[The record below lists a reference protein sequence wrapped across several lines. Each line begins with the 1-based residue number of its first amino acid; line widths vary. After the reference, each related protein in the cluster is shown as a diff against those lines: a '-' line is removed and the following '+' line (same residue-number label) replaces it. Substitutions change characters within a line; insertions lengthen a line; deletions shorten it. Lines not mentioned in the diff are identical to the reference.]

1 MQYNVVFH
9 GEFSPEYD
17 IDEAKEKLAKIFKL
31 KSETVDTLFS
41 GQTVTIRKNVD
52 EVTAQ
57 KYQKA
62 AAGCGV
68 IFELE
73 PVGDPTQVAPQPSP
87 AEVAARDATMVI
99 CPNCSF
105 SQSRSTTCLQCG
117 EFLIKPPE
125 KPRPNKITA
134 VSVPVST
141 VDSASGSSRNIWKT
155 ARICL
160 LLLVLFIVGM
170 NTFMTGRWTTDWD
183 EPLWVGIYPINGD
196 QNEHIDHYID
206 SLSEETFLA
215 LADFFSEE
223 AEAHELPLAEP
234 FTVHLAPPVKELP
247 PAPPQGRNPLAVIW
261 WSLKMRFWVYQND
274 TFTAGPSPDIKIF
287 LVYHDASVPNPL
299 ENSLGI
305 RKGMFGV
312 VHAYADY
319 HLEPKNQVVI
329 AHEIL
334 HTVGARD
341 KYDMATQQ
349 PIFPEGY
356 AYPDRKPPYPQQV
369 AEIMGTRIPIT
380 DKKSKMPPNL
390 QFTVIGKKTAREI
403 KWIK

>member
-1 MQYNVVFH
+1 MQYDVVFH

-31 KSETVDTLFS
+31 KPETVDTLFS
-41 GQTVTIRKNVD
+41 GQSVTIRKNVD
-52 EVTAQ
+52 ALTAQ

-73 PVGDPTQVAPQPSP
+73 PLDEPTEIAPAP
-87 AEVAARDATMVI
+87 AALAARDATMVI
-99 CPNCSF
+99 CPNCGF

-117 EFLIKPPE
+117 DFLIKPAE
-125 KPRPNKITA
+125 TPRPARIAA
-134 VSVPVST
+134 VSVPVS
-141 VDSASGSSRNIWKT
+141 SANASGSSKNLWKT
-155 ARICL
+155 ARISL

-196 QNEHIDHYID
+196 QQEHINDYING
-206 SLSEETFLA
+206 LEEERFLD
-215 LADFFSEE
+215 LTDFFSEE
-223 AEAHELPLAEP
+223 AEAHGLPLAEP
-234 FTVHLAPPVKELP
+234 FTVRLAPPVAGTP
-247 PAPPQGRNPLAVIW
+247 PAPPQSRNPLAVVW
-261 WSLKMRFWVYQND
+261 WSLKMRFWAYQND

-287 LVYHDASVPNPL
+287 TVYHDTGTNLL

-319 HLEPKNQVVI
+319 RHEPRTQVVI

-341 KYDMATQQ
+341 KYDPSSQQ

-356 AYPDRKPPYPQQV
+356 ANPDRLPPYPQQA
-369 AEIMGTRIPIT
+369 AEIMGTRIPL
-380 DKKSKMPPNL
+380 SKTQSAMPPNL
-390 QFTVIGKKTAREI
+390 NYTVIGQKTAREI

>member
-1 MQYNVVFH
+1 MQYDVVFH

-31 KSETVDTLFS
+31 KPETVDTLFA
-41 GQTVTIRKNVD
+41 GQSVTIRKNVD
-52 EVTAQ
+52 AVTAQ

-73 PVGDPTQVAPQPSP
+73 PRENATETATTP
-87 AEVAARDATMVI
+87 AAMAARDATMVI

-117 EFLIKPPE
+117 DFLIKPAE
-125 KPRPNKITA
+125 TPRPARITA

-141 VDSASGSSRNIWKT
+141 TTVSGSSKNLWKT
-155 ARICL
+155 ARISL

-183 EPLWVGIYPINGD
+183 EPLWVGIYPINGG
-196 QNEHIDHYID
+196 QKEHISNFID
-206 SLSEETFLA
+206 SLDETSFQTI
-215 LADFFSEE
+215 ADFFAVE
-223 AEAHELPLAEP
+223 AEAHGLPLAEP
-234 FTVHLAPPVKELP
+234 FTIRLAPPVAEMP
-247 PAPPQGRNPLAVIW
+247 PAPPQSRNPLTVIW

-287 LVYHDASVPNPL
+287 TVYHDTSASLL
-299 ENSLGI
+299 EDSLGM
-305 RKGMFGV
+305 RKGLFGV

-319 HLEPKNQVVI
+319 RHAPRTQVVI

-349 PIFPEGY
+349 PVFPEGY
-356 AYPDRKPPYPQQV
+356 ANPDRLPPYPQQV
-369 AEIMGTRIPIT
+369 AEIMGRGIPI
-380 DKKSKMPPNL
+380 SKTQSAMPPNL
-390 QFTVIGKKTAREI
+390 NYTVIGKQTAREI

>member
-1 MQYNVVFH
+1 MQYDVVFH

-31 KSETVDTLFS
+31 KPETVESLFS

-52 EVTAQ
+52 AITAQ

-73 PVGDPTQVAPQPSP
+73 PLEDPVKSTPAP
-87 AEVAARDATMVI
+87 AAMAARDATMVI
-99 CPNCSF
+99 CPNCGF

-117 EFLIKPPE
+117 DFLIKSTE
-125 KPRPNKITA
+125 KPRPARIAA

-141 VDSASGSSRNIWKT
+141 AANASGSSKNLWKT

-196 QNEHIDHYID
+196 QKEHIDDYINGLD
-206 SLSEETFLA
+206 EASFQELT
-215 LADFFSEE
+215 DFFVDE
-223 AEAHELPLAEP
+223 AEAHGLPLAEP
-234 FTVHLAPPVKELP
+234 FTIRLAPPVREMP
-247 PAPPQGRNPLAVIW
+247 PAPPQSRNPLAVIW

-274 TFTAGPSPDIKIF
+274 TFVEGPSPDIKIF
-287 LVYHDASVPNPL
+287 TVYHGVGTSLL
-299 ENSLGI
+299 ENSLGM
-305 RKGMFGV
+305 RKGLFGV
-312 VHAYADY
+312 VHAYADFR
-319 HLEPKNQVVI
+319 HVPRTQVVI

-341 KYDMATQQ
+341 KYDMVTQQ
-349 PIFPEGY
+349 PIYPEGY
-356 AYPDRKPPYPQQV
+356 ANPDRNPPYPQQV
-369 AEIMGTRIPIT
+369 AEIMGTRIPLSQT
-380 DKKSKMPPNL
+380 QSTMPPNL
-390 QFTVIGKKTAREI
+390 NYTVIGKKTAREI
-403 KWIK
+403 KWAQ